1 MHRHASVFGKKRDS
15 NASQEDIA
23 KGIIYMVLQTIGGAA
38 VLSAL
43 NGPIKDFVLIG
54 NLTKFPQCQEV
65 FPNMEKKH
73 TGCAPSILRLC
84 GEEGTGH
91 RGGAL
96 AYTRKS
102 HGFQ

>member
-1 MHRHASVFGKKRDS
+1 MHATASLFGKADS

-65 FPNMEKKH
+65 FPNMEKIYGVRFH
-73 TGCAPSILRLC
+73 IPPYAEYRTAIGA
-84 GEEGTGH
+84 
-91 RGGAL
+91 AL
-96 AYTRKS
+96 AYLSK
-102 HGFQ
+102 H